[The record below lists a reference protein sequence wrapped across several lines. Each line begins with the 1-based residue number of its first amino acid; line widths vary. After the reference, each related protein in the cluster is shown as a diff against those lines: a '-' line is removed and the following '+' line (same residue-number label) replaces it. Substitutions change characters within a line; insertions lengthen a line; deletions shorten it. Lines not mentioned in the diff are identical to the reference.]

1 MVETNL
7 NLQFLKNYI
16 FFLSLFYFS
25 SFAQE
30 KKYQSLLWEVSGNGL
45 EKNSYIYGTMH
56 VSDKVSY
63 HLSDAF
69 YTHLLNADII
79 ANESEP
85 RTWTELF
92 DLFSFYSSYTKNKA
106 FYTHFYL
113 TPLEKNDLHSLFQSS
128 NYNLIGL
135 LSRTTES
142 NKEYQEE
149 TYLDM
154 FIYRTGR
161 KYNKKT
167 IGLEDVKNSTIN
179 IMKAEAEMDNS
190 EVEKNY
196 QAILKILKNK
206 PYNEALVDFYREK
219 DLDMIDSLTVL
230 SSPKNYIKALLFDRN
245 IEMVSNMEI
254 NMKQGSLFSAIG
266 AAHLPGKKGVIEMLR
281 EKGYKVSPVFDN
293 YTEKGKALKK
303 KIEENFIKPELKL
316 KTTADGMVTF
326 PVFDVVLE
334 SNENIESPDL
344 ANGGYINFKRTYL
357 NDFLNKNNK
366 TFNPKT
372 LDSLFYENIPGEII
386 SKKTYNEKNYLVY
399 DIKNKTKTGNAQHYR
414 YYITPIEIISIMMGG
429 EGEYVRIFEEEI
441 YSQITLKENN
451 ESWEIINPLKGSYQV
466 QVPSYYSFSGNKA
479 NLKGNDDMKIIAYDK
494 KEDANYILIEKTL
507 QDNYNLEDTK
517 FELKRIQYE
526 FYNQHNLDSTYTHF
540 DNDNFYFTSKS
551 KIGEKEIELKTLMN
565 GNKYYLLGTVN
576 ASKENTNKFFDSF
589 VFMPTLNNE
598 EYRTFTDTIAQFKIE
613 IPKKQNE
620 HLDFITEKNNN
631 SSKKKNYFT
640 SNYKNYEFL
649 SSTGN
654 LIELNYNQYHKYE
667 SEVSIDSIW
676 ANYRK
681 IITRKFTADNGNEDL
696 EHLSVTEAIENNNTN
711 QSNYKVSRWEDIV
724 FRNKKKEP
732 KLTIVSE
739 NIETDSKTNISTYN
753 ALVSK
758 ENSKQAIKYK
768 AVFRDGTFYV
778 IKTLVDN
785 NYKNESS
792 FIEKTFNSFTLLDT
806 IYKNSVFEN
815 KLSIFMNDAM
825 SKHDSIR
832 FSALKSIHYLSLKEE
847 DLQKFQYFL
856 SNFKF
861 NNDETEILG
870 DLYEKLGRVKS
881 PKVIPFLESVY
892 KKPNV
897 NTVLQLSVLRALTL
911 QKNKEAY
918 KMILSLLE
926 YDLPISDSSYEIR
939 GLFNYFEGDLE
950 NSQVLFP
957 DVFQFYSIQEY
968 HNPIIELTN
977 QLINSE
983 MVNPKK
989 LKSFKK
995 MLLTNAKLEAKRL
1008 TSWKNKQLIKDAED
1022 TYDDS
1027 APTSDFEG
1035 YLNIL
1040 YSSRGEKTIAELFN
1054 KAQKLEIDEI
1064 DLAIAR
1070 LQLKND
1076 KRIENLLASKI
1087 LSNPKIK
1094 FRGIQM
1100 LYHTKQKELINIF
1113 GSEDVAKCALTYF
1126 ESIDPK
1132 KHALSIY
1139 STKKMRFNNTDIKYF
1154 FFKKTSINED
1164 SYNYK
1169 KEKITGI
1176 AFVTNNDNL
1185 IINAFQ
1191 VLGEESY
1198 LEEDEIEAIIKKKID
1213 ESLNQDHIR
1222 VTHGKLSDEY
1232 VDEYDDE
1239 Y

>member
-1 MVETNL
+1 M
-7 NLQFLKNYI
+7 KNYI
-16 FFLSLFYFS
+16 FFFSLLFIS

-45 EKNSYIYGTMH
+45 EKKSYIYGTMH

-92 DLFSFYSSYTKNKA
+92 DMFSFYSKYANNNA
-106 FYTHFYL
+106 FYTNFYL
-113 TPLEKNDLHSLFQSS
+113 TPIEKDELYTLFKST

-135 LSRTTES
+135 LSRTNET
-142 NKEYQEE
+142 NKEYQED

-167 IGLEDVKNSTIN
+167 IGLEDVKTSTIN
-179 IMKAEAEMDNS
+179 IMKAEAEIDNS

-196 QAILKILKNK
+196 QTILKILKNK

-230 SSPKNYIKALLFDRN
+230 ATPKSYLKALLFDRN
-245 IEMVSNMEI
+245 IDMVNNMEI
-254 NMKQGSLFSAIG
+254 SMKEGSLFSAIG

-281 EKGYKVSPVFDN
+281 RRGYKVTPIYDN
-293 YTEKGKALKK
+293 YTEKGKSLKK
-303 KIEENFIKPELKL
+303 KIEDYFIKPEIKL

-334 SNENIESPDL
+334 TGENIESPDL
-344 ANGGYINFKRTYL
+344 ANGGYINLKRTYL
-357 NDFLNKNNK
+357 NDFLDKKNKP
-366 TFNPKT
+366 FNPKT

-386 SKKTYNEKNYLVY
+386 SKKTYSEKNYLVY
-399 DIKNKTKTGNAQHYR
+399 DIKNKTKTGKAQHYR

-429 EGEYVRIFEEEI
+429 EGEYVRNFEDEIF
-441 YSQITLKENN
+441 SQITLKENTD
-451 ESWEIINPLKGSYQV
+451 SWELINPLKGSYQV
-466 QVPSYYSFSGNKA
+466 QIPSYYSFTGNKPD
-479 NLKGNDDMKIIAYDK
+479 LKGNDDMKIIAFDK
-494 KEDANYILIEKTL
+494 KENANYILIEKTL
-507 QDNYNLEDTK
+507 QDNYNLEDSK
-517 FELKRIQYE
+517 FELKRIQFE
-526 FYNQHNLDSTYTHF
+526 FYNQHNLDSTETHF
-540 DNDNFYFTSKS
+540 NNDNFFFTSKS
-551 KIGEKEIELKTLMN
+551 KIGNKEIELKTLMK
-565 GNKYYLLGTVN
+565 GNKYYLLGTIN
-576 ASKENTNKFFDSF
+576 ASKDNTNKFFNSF
-589 VFMPTLNNE
+589 AFKPLLNNE
-598 EYRTFTDTIAQFKIE
+598 EYKTFTDTVAQFQIE

-620 HLDFITEKNNN
+620 HLDFITDKKNNN
-631 SSKKKNYFT
+631 STKKKNHFT

-654 LIELNYNQYHKYE
+654 LIELSYNQYHKYE
-667 SEVSIDSIW
+667 SEISIDSIW

-681 IITRKFTADNGNEDL
+681 IITRSFSKDNDDVG
-696 EHLSVTEAIENNNTN
+696 HLSATEAIENHDLS
-711 QSNYKVSRWEDIV
+711 QSSFASNRWDDIV
-724 FRNKKKEP
+724 FRNKRNEP
-732 KLTIVSE
+732 RLTIISE
-739 NIETDSKTNISTYN
+739 NIETDSEKNISTYN

-778 IKTLVDN
+778 LKTLVDK
-785 NYKNESS
+785 NYKNDNT
-792 FIEKTFNSFTLLDT
+792 FVEKTFNSFKLLDT

-815 KLSIFMNDAM
+815 KLEIFMNDAM

-832 FSALKSIHYLSLKEE
+832 FSALKSIHYLSIKEE

-881 PKVIPFLESVY
+881 PRVIPFLESVY

-897 NTVLQLSVLRALTL
+897 NTVLQLSVLRALTF
-911 QKNKEAY
+911 QKSKEAY
-918 KMILSLLE
+918 TKILSLLE
-926 YDLPISDSSYEIR
+926 YDLPISDSSYEIK
-939 GLFNYFEGDLE
+939 GIFNYFESDLE

-957 DVFQFYSIQEY
+957 DIFQFYSIQEY

-977 QLINSE
+977 LLINNE
-983 MVNPKK
+983 LVNPKK
-989 LKSFKK
+989 LKTFKK
-995 MLLTNAKLEAKRL
+995 MLLTNGKLEVKRL
-1008 TSWKNKQLIKDAED
+1008 NSWKNKQLIKDEN
-1022 TYDDS
+1022 TFDDY
-1027 APTSDFEG
+1027 APVSDLEG

-1040 YSSRGEKTIAELFN
+1040 YSFRNEKTIADLFT
-1054 KAQKLEIDEI
+1054 KAQRLEIDEI
-1064 DLAIAR
+1064 DLAIAK
-1070 LQLKND
+1070 LQLRND
-1076 KRIENLLASKI
+1076 KRVENSLANKI

-1113 GSEDVAKCALTYF
+1113 GSEDVAKSAITYF
-1126 ESIDPK
+1126 ESVDPK
-1132 KHALSIY
+1132 KDSLSIY
-1139 STKKMRFNNTDIKYF
+1139 TTKKMRFNNTDIKYF
-1154 FFKKTSINED
+1154 FFKKTSIDED
-1164 SYNYK
+1164 SYNYG

-1185 IINAFQ
+1185 ITNAFE

-1198 LEEDEIEAIIKKKID
+1198 LEEDKIEAIIKKKID
-1213 ESLNQDHIR
+1213 ESLNQNHIR
-1222 VTHGKLSDEY
+1222 VTHGKLGDGVEY
-1232 VDEYDDE
+1232 VEEYEE

>member
-1 MVETNL
+1 
-7 NLQFLKNYI
+7 LKKYI
-16 FFLSLFYFS
+16 FFFSLFYFT

-45 EKNSYIYGTMH
+45 QKNSYIYGTMH
-56 VSDKVSY
+56 VSEKVSY

-92 DLFSFYSSYTKNKA
+92 DLFSFYSKYRKNNA
-106 FYTHFYL
+106 FYTNFYL
-113 TPLEKNDLHSLFQSS
+113 TPLKRDELYSLFQST

-135 LSRTTES
+135 LSRTNET

-167 IGLEDVKNSTIN
+167 IGLEDVKTSTIN

-230 SSPKNYIKALLFDRN
+230 SSPKSYLKALLFDRN
-245 IEMVSNMEI
+245 IEMVTNMEI

-281 EKGYKVSPVFDN
+281 EKGYKVTPIFDN

-303 KIEENFIKPELKL
+303 KIEDNFIKPELKL
-316 KTTADGMVTF
+316 KTTADGMITF

-334 SNENIESPDL
+334 SDENVESPDL

-386 SKKTYNEKNYLVY
+386 SKKSYTEKNYLVY

-414 YYITPIEIISIMMGG
+414 YYITPIEIISVMMGG

-441 YSQITLKENN
+441 YSKIALKENSD
-451 ESWEIINPLKGSYQV
+451 SWEIINPLKGSFQV
-466 QVPSYYSFSGNKA
+466 QVPAYYSFSGNKSD
-479 NLKGNDDMKIIAYDK
+479 LKGNDDMKIVAYDK
-494 KEDANYILIEKTL
+494 KEDAHYVLIEKTL
-507 QDNYNLEDTK
+507 QDNYNLEDSK

-526 FYNQHNLDSTYTHF
+526 FYNQHNLDSTNTHF
-540 DNDNFYFTSKS
+540 NNENFYFTSKS
-551 KIGEKEIELKTLMN
+551 TIGDKKIELKTLMK
-565 GNKYYLLGTVN
+565 GNKYYLLGTIN
-576 ASKENTNKFFDSF
+576 ASKENTNKFFNSF
-589 VFMPTLNNE
+589 LFKPTLNNE
-598 EYRTFTDTIAQFKIE
+598 EYRTFKDTVAQFKIE
-613 IPKKQNE
+613 IPKKQNQ
-620 HLDFITEKNNN
+620 HLDFITEKKYYN
-631 SSKKKNYFT
+631 STKKKNYFT
-640 SNYKNYEFL
+640 STYKNYEFL

-676 ANYRK
+676 KNYRK
-681 IITRKFTADNGNEDL
+681 LITRKNSTETNEDN
-696 EHLSVTEAIENNNTN
+696 EHISVLDVIENNDSH
-711 QSNYKVSRWEDIV
+711 SNFAASRWDDIV
-724 FRNKKKEP
+724 FRNKKNEP
-732 KLTIVSE
+732 KLTIISE
-739 NIETDSKTNISTYN
+739 NIETDYKTKISTFN

-778 IKTLVDN
+778 LKTLVN
-785 NYKNESS
+785 KEYKNENS

-806 IYKNSVFEN
+806 VYKNSVFDN
-815 KLSIFMNDAM
+815 KLEVFMNDAM
-825 SKHDSIR
+825 SSHDSIR
-832 FSALKSIHYLSLKEE
+832 FSALKSIHYLTLKEE

-897 NTVLQLSVLRALTL
+897 NTVLQLSVLRALTF
-911 QKNKEAY
+911 QESKEAY
-918 KMILSLLE
+918 KKILSLLE
-926 YDLPISDSSYEIR
+926 YDLPISDNSYEIK
-939 GLFNYFEGDLE
+939 GLFNYFETDLE

-957 DVFQFYSIQEY
+957 DIFQFYSIQEY
-968 HNPIIELTN
+968 HSPIIEFTN
-977 QLINSE
+977 QLISNE
-983 MVNPKK
+983 MVNSKK

-995 MLLTNAKLEAKRL
+995 MLLTNAKLEVKRL
-1008 TSWKNKQLIKDAED
+1008 TSWKNKQLIKNED
-1022 TYDDS
+1022 ENSYDNY
-1027 APTSDFEG
+1027 APTSDLED

-1040 YSSRGEKTIAELFN
+1040 YSFKKEKTIAELFN
-1054 KAQKLEIDEI
+1054 KARDLEIDEI
-1064 DLAIAR
+1064 DLAIAK

-1076 KRIENLLASKI
+1076 KHIENSLALKI
-1087 LSNPKIK
+1087 LANPKIK

-1100 LYHTKQKELINIF
+1100 LYHTKQRELINNF
-1113 GSEDVAKCALTYF
+1113 NSEDIAKSAINYF

-1132 KHALSIY
+1132 KDSLSIY
-1139 STKKMRFNNTDIKYF
+1139 STKKMRFNSTDIKYY
-1154 FFKKTSINED
+1154 FFKKTSISND
-1164 SYNYK
+1164 SYNYN

-1185 IINAFQ
+1185 VTNAFQ
-1191 VLGEESY
+1191 VLGDQSY
-1198 LEEDEIEAIIKKKID
+1198 LEEDEIDEIIKKKID
-1213 ESLNQDHIR
+1213 ESLNEDHIR
-1222 VTHGKLSDEY
+1222 VTHGKLSDALEY
-1232 VDEYDDE
+1232 VEEYEE

>member
-1 MVETNL
+1 
-7 NLQFLKNYI
+7 
-16 FFLSLFYFS
+16 
-25 SFAQE
+25 
-30 KKYQSLLWEVSGNGL
+30 
-45 EKNSYIYGTMH
+45 MH
-56 VSDKVSY
+56 VSEKVSY

-92 DLFSFYSSYTKNKA
+92 DMFSFYSKYSKNQA
-106 FYTHFYL
+106 FYTNFYL
-113 TPLEKNDLHSLFQSS
+113 APLEKNDLHSLFQST

-135 LSRTTES
+135 LSRTNES
-142 NKEYQEE
+142 QKEYQEE

-167 IGLEDVKNSTIN
+167 IGLEDVKTSTIN
-179 IMKAEAEMDNS
+179 IMKAEADIDNS
-190 EVEKNY
+190 DVEKNY
-196 QAILKILKNK
+196 QTILKILKNK

-219 DLDMIDSLTVL
+219 DLDMIDSLTTL
-230 SSPKNYIKALLFDRN
+230 ATPKNYLKALLFDRN
-245 IEMVSNMEI
+245 DEMAANMEV
-254 NMKQGSLFSAIG
+254 NMKKGSLFSAIG
-266 AAHLPGKKGVIEMLR
+266 AAHLPGRRGVIEILR
-281 EKGYKVSPVFDN
+281 KKGYKVTPVFDN

-303 KIEENFIKPELKL
+303 KIEDNFIKPELKL

-386 SKKTYNEKNYLVY
+386 SKKSYSEKNYLVY

-414 YYITPIEIISIMMGG
+414 YYITPLEIISIMMGG
-429 EGEYVRIFEEEI
+429 EGEYVRMFEDEI
-441 YSQITLKENN
+441 YNQITLKENN
-451 ESWEIINPLKGSYQV
+451 DSWEVINPLKGSYQV
-466 QVPSYYSFSGNKA
+466 KIPSYYSYTGNKA
-479 NLKGNDDMKIIAYDK
+479 DLKGNDDMKIIAFDK
-494 KEDANYILIEKTL
+494 KEEANYILIEKTL
-507 QDNYNLEDTK
+507 QDNYNLEDSK

-526 FYNQHNLDSTYTHF
+526 FYNQHNLDSTDTHF
-540 DNDNFYFTSKS
+540 NKDEFYFTSKS
-551 KIGEKEIELKTLMN
+551 NIGDKKIELKTLMN
-565 GNKYYLLGTVN
+565 GNKYYLLGTIN
-576 ASKENTNKFFDSF
+576 ASKENTTKFFNSF
-589 VFMPTLNNE
+589 VFKPTLNNE
-598 EYRTFTDTIAQFKIE
+598 EYRAFIDTVAQFKIE

-620 HLDFITEKNNN
+620 HLDFITEKKYRNT
-631 SSKKKNYFT
+631 SKKKNHFI

-654 LIELNYNQYHKYE
+654 LIELNYSQYHKYE

-681 IITRKFTADNGNEDL
+681 SITQKFKDVSIDEVIQ
-696 EHLSVTEAIENNNTN
+696 LSAEEAIEENELS
-711 QSNYKVSRWEDIV
+711 QSNYTVSRWDEIV
-724 FRNKKKEP
+724 FRNKKNAP
-732 KLTIVSE
+732 KLSIISE
-739 NIETDSKTNISTYN
+739 NIETDAKTKISTFN

-778 IKTLVDN
+778 LKTLVNKD
-785 NYKNESS
+785 YKNDNS
-792 FIEKTFNSFTLLDT
+792 FVEKTFNSFTLLDT

-815 KLSIFMNDAM
+815 KIDTFINDAM

-870 DLYEKLGRVKS
+870 ELYEKLGRVKS
-881 PKVIPFLESVY
+881 QKVIPFLESVY

-897 NTVLQLSVLRALTL
+897 NTVLQLSVLKALTF
-911 QKNKEAY
+911 QKSKDAY

-926 YDLPISDSSYEIR
+926 YDLPISDNSYEIK
-939 GLFNYFEGDLE
+939 GLFNYFEDDLE
-950 NSQVLFP
+950 NSHVLFP
-957 DVFQFYSIQEY
+957 EIFQFYSIQEY
-968 HNPIIELTN
+968 HDPIIDITN
-977 QLINSE
+977 EWINSDLI
-983 MVNPKK
+983 NPKK

-995 MLLTNAKLEAKRL
+995 MLLTNAKLEVKRI
-1008 TSWKNKQLIKDAED
+1008 TSWKNKQLIKDED
-1022 TYDDS
+1022 SYGED
-1027 APTSDFEG
+1027 APISDLEG

-1040 YSSRGEKTIAELFN
+1040 YSFKNEKTIDELF
-1054 KAQKLEIDEI
+1054 QKTRNLEIDEI
-1064 DLAIAR
+1064 DLIIAK
-1070 LQLKND
+1070 LQLKNN
-1076 KRIENLLASKI
+1076 KHIENSVASKI
-1087 LSNPKIK
+1087 LTNPKIK

-1100 LYHTKQKELINIF
+1100 LYYTKQKELINIF
-1113 GSEDVAKCALTYF
+1113 GSEEIAKSAITYF
-1126 ESIDPK
+1126 ESVDPK
-1132 KHALSIY
+1132 KDSLSIY
-1139 STKKMRFNNTDIKYF
+1139 TIKKMRFNNTDIKFF
-1154 FFKKTSINED
+1154 FFKKTSIDED

-1185 IINAFQ
+1185 ITNAFQ

-1198 LEEDEIEAIIKKKID
+1198 LEADKIDIIIKNKID
-1213 ESLNQDHIR
+1213 EALNQNHIR
-1222 VTHGKLSDEY
+1222 VTHGKLSDALEY
-1232 VDEYDDE
+1232 EEEYNE

>member
-1 MVETNL
+1 MIETIL
-7 NLQFLKNYI
+7 KIHFLKNYI
-16 FFLSLFYFS
+16 IFFSLFFLST
-25 SFAQE
+25 FAQE

-45 EKNSYIYGTMH
+45 KKNSYIYGTMH
-56 VSDKVSY
+56 VSEKVSY

-92 DLFSFYSSYTKNKA
+92 DMFSFYSKYTKNNA
-106 FYTHFYL
+106 FYTNFYL
-113 TPLEKNDLHSLFQSS
+113 TPIEKDELYTLFRTT

-135 LSRTTES
+135 LSRTSES

-167 IGLEDVKNSTIN
+167 VGLEDVKTSTIN
-179 IMKAEAEMDNS
+179 IMKAEAEIDNS

-196 QAILKILKNK
+196 QTILKILKNK
-206 PYNEALVDFYREK
+206 AYEEALVDFYREK
-219 DLDMIDSLTVL
+219 DLDMIDSLTTL
-230 SSPKNYIKALLFDRN
+230 ASPKNYLKALLFDRN
-245 IEMVSNMEI
+245 VEMANNMEI
-254 NMKQGSLFSAIG
+254 HMKNGSLFSAIG

-281 EKGYKVSPVFDN
+281 ERGYNVKPVFDN

-334 SNENIESPDL
+334 SGENIESPDL
-344 ANGGYINFKRTYL
+344 ANGGYINFKRTFL
-357 NDFLNKNNK
+357 NDFLTKNNK

-399 DIKNKTKTGNAQHYR
+399 DIKNKTKTGNNQHYR

-429 EGEYVRIFEEEI
+429 EGEYVRIFEDEI
-441 YSQITLKENN
+441 FSQITIKENSD
-451 ESWEIINPLKGSYQV
+451 SWELINPLKGSFQI
-466 QVPSYYSFSGNKA
+466 QVPSYYSFTGNKA
-479 NLKGNDDMKIIAYDK
+479 DLKGNDDMKIIAYDK
-494 KEDANYILIEKTL
+494 NEKSNYILIEQTL
-507 QDNYNLEDTK
+507 QDNYNLEDSK

-526 FYNQHNLDSTYTHF
+526 FYNQHNLDSTNTYF
-540 DNDNFYFTSKS
+540 NNEEFYFTSKS
-551 KIGEKEIELKTLMN
+551 KIGEKEIELKTLIK
-565 GNKYYLLGTVN
+565 GNKYYLLGTIN
-576 ASKENTNKFFDSF
+576 ASKENTNKFFNSF
-589 VFMPTLNNE
+589 VFKPTLNNE
-598 EYRTFTDTIAQFKIE
+598 EFRTFTDTVAQFTIE

-620 HLDFITEKNNN
+620 HLDFLTEKKYNN
-631 SSKKKNYFT
+631 SSKKKNHFT

-667 SEVSIDSIW
+667 SEVNIDSIW
-676 ANYRK
+676 SNYRK
-681 IITRKFTADNGNEDL
+681 IITRKFTADDEDIL
-696 EHLSVTEAIENNNTN
+696 EHLSVVDAIENNNNDNTN
-711 QSNYKVSRWEDIV
+711 FAKNRWEDIV
-724 FRNKKKEP
+724 FRNKKHEP

-739 NIETDSKTNISTYN
+739 DVDTDPLTKISVYN

-778 IKTLVDN
+778 LKTLVDK
-785 NYKNESS
+785 NYKKDNS

-806 IYKNSVFEN
+806 VYKNSVFEN
-815 KLSIFMNDAM
+815 KLEIFMNDAM

-832 FSALKSIHYLSLKEE
+832 YSALKSIHYLSIKEE
-847 DLQKFQYFL
+847 DIQKFQYFL

-897 NTVLQLSVLRALTL
+897 NTVLQLSVLRALTF
-911 QKNKEAY
+911 QKSKEAY
-918 KMILSLLE
+918 KKILSLLE
-926 YDLPISDSSYEIR
+926 YDLPITDSSYEIK
-939 GLFNYFEGDLE
+939 GIFNYFESDLE

-957 DVFQFYSIQEY
+957 EIFQFYSIQEY

-977 QLINSE
+977 QLINFE
-983 MVNPKK
+983 LVNPKK

-995 MLLTNAKLEAKRL
+995 MLLTNGKLETKRL
-1008 TSWKNKQLIKDAED
+1008 TSWKNKQLIKDED
-1022 TYDDS
+1022 SYDDY
-1027 APTSDFEG
+1027 APVSDLEG

-1040 YSSRGEKTIAELFN
+1040 YSFRNEKSISELFT
-1054 KAQKLEIDEI
+1054 KAQNLKIDEI
-1064 DLAIAR
+1064 DLAIAK
-1070 LQLKND
+1070 LQLRND
-1076 KRIENLLASKI
+1076 KRVENSLASKI

-1113 GSEDVAKCALTYF
+1113 GSEDVAKSAITYF
-1126 ESIDPK
+1126 ENVDPK
-1132 KHALSIY
+1132 KDSLSIY
-1139 STKKMRFNNTDIKYF
+1139 TTKKLRFNNTDIKYF
-1154 FFKKTSINED
+1154 FFKKISIDKD
-1164 SYNYK
+1164 SYNYQ

-1185 IINAFQ
+1185 ITNAFQ
-1191 VLGEESY
+1191 ILGDQSY
-1198 LEEDEIEAIIKKKID
+1198 LEEAEIDAIIKKKID
-1213 ESLNQDHIR
+1213 ESLNEDHIR
-1222 VTHGKLSDEY
+1222 VTHGKLSDAQEY
-1232 VDEYDDE
+1232 VEEYE
-1239 Y
+1239 EF

>member
-1 MVETNL
+1 LIETI
-7 NLQFLKNYI
+7 QKIKYLKNYI
-16 FFLSLFYFS
+16 IFFSLFFFS

-45 EKNSYIYGTMH
+45 QKNSYIYGTMH
-56 VSDKVSY
+56 VSEKVSY

-92 DLFSFYSSYTKNKA
+92 NMFSFYSKYGRNNA
-106 FYTHFYL
+106 FYTNFYL
-113 TPLEKNDLHSLFQSS
+113 APLKKDELHSLFQST

-135 LSRTTES
+135 LSRTSES

-161 KYNKKT
+161 KFNKKT
-167 IGLEDVKNSTIN
+167 IGLEDVKTSTIN

-196 QAILKILKNK
+196 QTILKILKNK
-206 PYNEALVDFYREK
+206 PYNEALVDYYREK
-219 DLDMIDSLTVL
+219 DLDMIDSLTIL
-230 SSPKNYIKALLFDRN
+230 ASPKNYIKALLFDRN

-281 EKGYKVSPVFDN
+281 EKGYKVTPIFDN

-303 KIEENFIKPELKL
+303 KIEDNFIKPEIKL

-326 PVFDVVLE
+326 PVFDVALE
-334 SNENIESPDL
+334 SDENVESPDL

-386 SKKTYNEKNYLVY
+386 SKKTYTEKNYLVY

-414 YYITPIEIISIMMGG
+414 YYITPLEIISIMMGG
-429 EGEYVRIFEEEI
+429 EGDYVRIFEEEI

-451 ESWEIINPLKGSYQV
+451 DSWDIINPLKGSYQV

-479 NLKGNDDMKIIAYDK
+479 DLKGNDDMKIIAYDK

-507 QDNYNLEDTK
+507 QDNYNLEDSK

-526 FYNQHNLDSTYTHF
+526 FYNQHNLDSTDTYF
-540 DNDNFYFTSKS
+540 DNDKFYFTSKS
-551 KIGEKEIELKTLMN
+551 KIGEKQIELKTLMN
-565 GNKYYLLGTVN
+565 GTKYYLLGTVN
-576 ASKENTNKFFDSF
+576 ASKENTNRFFNSF
-589 VFMPTLNNE
+589 IFKPTLNNE
-598 EYRTFTDTIAQFKIE
+598 EYKVYIDTVAQFKIE

-620 HLDFITEKNNN
+620 HLDFITEKKYNN
-631 SSKKKNYFT
+631 SSKKKNHFT
-640 SNYKNYEFL
+640 SNYKTYEFL

-681 IITRKFTADNGNEDL
+681 TIIKKNTFDNIEDL
-696 EHLSVTEAIENNNTN
+696 ENLSVVEAIEGNNSKE
-711 QSNYKVSRWEDIV
+711 SNFGISTWEDIV
-724 FRNKKKEP
+724 FRNKKNDP
-732 KLTIVSE
+732 KLTIISE
-739 NIETDSKTNISTYN
+739 NIETDSERKISTYN

-778 IKTLVDN
+778 LKTLVEN
-785 NYKNESS
+785 NYKNDNT
-792 FIEKTFNSFTLLDT
+792 FVEKVFNSFTLLDGVFE
-806 IYKNSVFEN
+806 NSVFEN
-815 KLSIFMNDAM
+815 KLEIFMNDAM

-897 NTVLQLSVLRALTL
+897 NTVLQLSVLRALTF
-911 QKNKEAY
+911 QESKDAY
-918 KMILSLLE
+918 KKILSLLE
-926 YDLPISDSSYEIR
+926 YDLPISDSSYEIK
-939 GLFNYFEGDLE
+939 GLFNYFESDLE

-957 DVFQFYSIQEY
+957 DIFQFYSIQEY
-968 HNPIIELTN
+968 HNPIIKLTN
-977 QLINSE
+977 QLIISELVNS
-983 MVNPKK
+983 KK

-995 MLLTNAKLEAKRL
+995 MLLTNAKLEVKRL
-1008 TSWKNKQLIKDAED
+1008 TSWKNKQLIKDENSYND
-1022 TYDDS
+1022 Y
-1027 APTSDFEG
+1027 APTSDLEG

-1040 YSSRGEKTIAELFN
+1040 YSFKNEKAITELFT
-1054 KAQKLEIDEI
+1054 KAQKLEVDEI
-1064 DLAIAR
+1064 YLAIAR
-1070 LQLKND
+1070 LQLRNNKH
-1076 KRIENLLASKI
+1076 IENTLASKI

-1113 GSEDVAKCALTYF
+1113 GSEDVAKSAIVYF
-1126 ESIDPK
+1126 QNIDLK
-1132 KHALSIY
+1132 NDSLSIY
-1139 STKKMRFNNTDIKYF
+1139 TTRKIRFNNTDIKYF
-1154 FFKKTSINED
+1154 FFKKKSIDKD
-1164 SYNYK
+1164 SYNYN
-1169 KEKITGI
+1169 KEKITGV
-1176 AFVTNNDNL
+1176 AFVTINDNL
-1185 IINAFQ
+1185 ITNAFQ
-1191 VLGEESY
+1191 ILGNESY

-1213 ESLNQDHIR
+1213 ESLNENHLR
-1222 VTHGKLSDEY
+1222 VTHGKLSDVMEY
-1232 VDEYDDE
+1232 VEEYDD